1 MIEINRNPS
10 KSELRWFGALGLLFF
25 AMVGL
30 AVWHKTHSLA
40 APRIIWGCALV
51 AVAIYYAVPSL
62 RRPAYLGWMY
72 AAFPIGWV
80 VSHLLMVVVFYGV
93 LTPIGLLM
101 RLFGRDPLN
110 RTFDRSATSYWIE
123 HDPGSDL
130 DRYFQQY

>member
-1 MIEINRNPS
+1 
-10 KSELRWFGALGLLFF
+10 
-25 AMVGL
+25 
-30 AVWHKTHSLA
+30 
-40 APRIIWGCALV
+40 
-51 AVAIYYAVPSL
+51 
-62 RRPAYLGWMY
+62 
-72 AAFPIGWV
+72 
-80 VSHLLMVVVFYGV
+80 VVVFYGV